1 MISNR
6 NFLFQ
11 GSIFRFNV
19 CFGGCMPTKKNK
31 IVKDP
36 VSHGSIWGRSVA
48 PSCQK
53 MEVSFV
59 QFHVS
64 SQTPRTFP
72 ELKCVNLCEV
82 YWQYQRRMLLSMIA
96 FLRKRETRCF
106 VQLLGDQTKQ
116 QAVFMR
122 FTPEIH
128 GLITHQSV
136 FSYSLN
142 SLQQKFSAFFF
153 SGSTNTQLN

>member
-1 MISNR
+1 MFWGVYADQKKTKLSKI
-6 NFLFQ
+6 
-11 GSIFRFNV
+11 RFHMGR
-19 CFGGCMPTKKNK
+19 FGE
-31 IVKDP
+31 DP
-36 VSHGSIWGRSVA
+36 SL